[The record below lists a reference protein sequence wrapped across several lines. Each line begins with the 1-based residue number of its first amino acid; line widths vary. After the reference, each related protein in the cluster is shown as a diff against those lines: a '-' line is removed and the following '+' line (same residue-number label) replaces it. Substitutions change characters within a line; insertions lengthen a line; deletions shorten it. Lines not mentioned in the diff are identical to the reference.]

1 MSLPRSISSR
11 SGSTGP
17 PSAWL
22 MAAPHSRASALP
34 SFTSGIGRWAAAGHG
49 RQAQQCDT
57 GDDCSGASH
66 RIPLNRPAMPSA
78 EGIADW

>member
-34 SFTSGIGRWAAAGHG
+34 SLTSGIGRWAAAGTAAKPSSATPATIALVHPI
-49 RQAQQCDT
+49 
-57 GDDCSGASH
+57 GA
-66 RIPLNRPAMPSA
+66 PFNRPAMPSA